1 MDILQLHNPPE
12 LPDPDD
18 ANSAYAGLLEARER
32 GKARFL
38 GITNHRL
45 RVAVSAVE
53 SGLFDTIQFPL
64 SALSSPQ
71 ELRFVELCQA
81 HDVGVI
87 AMKALCGGLIRNIP
101 AAFAFFRQFDHVVP
115 IWGIQRVSELEQFLA
130 LEADPPVLDEKM
142 RADIEAER
150 AELGG
155 EFCRGCGYCL
165 PCPADIPIPMA
176 ARMAYLLRRAPT
188 ARYLTP
194 EWQEQMR
201 RIEDCTD
208 CGQCR
213 QRCPYELDPPGL
225 LRKMYEDYKTFLS
238 PGN

>member
-1 MDILQLHNPPE
+1 MDILQPHNPPG

-38 GITNHRL
+38 GITDHRL

-53 SGLFDTIQFPL
+53 SGLFDTVQFPL

-101 AAFAFFRQFDHVVP
+101 AAFAF
-115 IWGIQRVSELEQFLA
+115 L
-130 LEADPPVLDEKM
+130 PPVRPRGAHLGHPASK
-142 RADIEAER
+142 RAGAVPGPGGRPAGAGREDAGRHRGR
-150 AELGG
+150 AGG
-155 EFCRGCGYCL
+155 AG
-165 PCPADIPIPMA
+165 
-176 ARMAYLLRRAPT
+176 RRV
-188 ARYLTP
+188 
-194 EWQEQMR
+194 
-201 RIEDCTD
+201 
-208 CGQCR
+208 
-213 QRCPYELDPPGL
+213 
-225 LRKMYEDYKTFLS
+225 LS
-238 PGN
+238 RL